1 MLVGM
6 LMNAVQAM
14 IADKGQTLMK
24 EHVLDKFTEHL
35 DDDAKKE
42 LDEHFARCIAEGIV
56 TGKNADLR
64 KGDHATKFPEF
75 YLAVNKAEMELAED
89 KLNLDL
95 ARLDED
101 HLKMLMRLDELRVR
115 TLHASDFQADVEY
128 PE

>member
-42 LDEHFARCIAEGIV
+42 LDEHIDRMTDNGF
-56 TGKNADLR
+56 KS
-64 KGDHATKFPEF
+64 
-75 YLAVNKAEMELAED
+75 
-89 KLNLDL
+89 
-95 ARLDED
+95 
-101 HLKMLMRLDELRVR
+101 LKDM
-115 TLHASDFQADVEY
+115 FG
-128 PE
+128 